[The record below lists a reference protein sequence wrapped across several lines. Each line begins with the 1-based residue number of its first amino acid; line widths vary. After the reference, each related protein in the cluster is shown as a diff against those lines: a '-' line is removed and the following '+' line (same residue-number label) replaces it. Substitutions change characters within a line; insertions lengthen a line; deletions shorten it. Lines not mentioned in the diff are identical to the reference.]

1 MLEQKDVS
9 PLDAVRRLAD
19 WEQGYWS
26 LTVYERAGEA
36 GGAFVAAGVRRR
48 GSGVRG
54 AARDPARSQAEAAR
68 RAGGRVR
75 RYCAANGLSRLG
87 TLTYGPPRCTDPD
100 ELRQHVGEF
109 FRALRAGL
117 GGDPIPYVWVPE
129 LHKDGRHF
137 HVHFAVGRYIR
148 RSVIEQSWGRGF
160 VHIKLLSD
168 LPVGST
174 SWQESRR
181 AARYVSKYVT
191 KAMDRKDDVGR
202 HRYDVAE
209 NFQPQGRQLRGISPQ
224 DVINQ
229 ARDVMGGA
237 PAYSWSSSEALG
249 WSGPPAMWLSWDR

>member
-1 MLEQKDVS
+1 MLEHSEVV
-9 PLDAVRRLAD
+9 PAVRRLAR

-48 GSGVRG
+48 SNGIRG
-54 AARDPARSQAEAAR
+54 AAADPDRARAEAAR
-68 RAGGRVR
+68 RAGGKVR
-75 RYCAANGLSRLG
+75 RYCAANRLSRLG
-87 TLTYGPPRCTDPD
+87 TLTYGPPRCTDP
-100 ELRQHVGEF
+100 LLVRAHVGEF
-109 FRALRAGL
+109 FRALRTGL
-117 GGDPIPYVWVPE
+117 GDRPLPYVWVPE
-129 LHKDGRHF
+129 LPKDGVHF
-137 HVHFAVGRYIR
+137 HVHFAVGQYVKRAL
-148 RSVIEQSWGRGF
+148 IERAWGRGF

-191 KAMDRKDDVGR
+191 KSVDRQDRAGL

-209 NFQPQGRQLRGISPQ
+209 GFQPRGVQLRGTSPQ
-224 DVINQ
+224 DVIDQ
-229 ARDVMGGA
+229 ARSVMGGA

-249 WSGPPAMWLSWDR
+249 WQGPPALWLSWDR

>member
-1 MLEQKDVS
+1 MEHSKVE
-9 PLDAVRRLAD
+9 PVAAVRRLAD

-36 GGAFVAAGVRRR
+36 GGAFVAAGERRHV
-48 GSGVRG
+48 GGVRG
-54 AARDPARSQAEAAR
+54 AARDPERSRAEAAR
-68 RAGGRVR
+68 RAGGKVR

-87 TLTYGPPRCTDPD
+87 TLTYGPPRCTDAV
-100 ELRQHVGEF
+100 ELRGHVGEF
-109 FRALRAGL
+109 FRSLRAAL
-117 GGDPIPYVWVPE
+117 GNEPLPYVWVPE

-148 RSVIEQSWGRGF
+148 RSLIVEAWGRGY
-160 VHIKLLSD
+160 VNIKLLSD

-191 KAMDRKDDVGR
+191 KSIDRQDGTGL

-209 NFQPQGRQLRGISPQ
+209 GFQPRGRQLRGTSPQ
-224 DVINQ
+224 DVIDQ
-229 ARDVMGGA
+229 ARQVMGGA
-237 PAYSWSSSEALG
+237 PAYSWASSETLG
-249 WSGPPAMWLSWDR
+249 WQGPPALWLSWDR